1 MIAGKEMVMRI
12 VLRVSVAFV
21 LLFAMV
27 MGLQQI
33 AAESGEVVVLTTVD
47 ENGALQQTRL
57 WVVDREGQQWLR
69 AGVKQSD
76 WFVRMQANN
85 LIKVER
91 KGVTRAYL
99 AVPDP
104 SVYEEINDLM
114 NEKYGWADRYTGFLF
129 GRDASV
135 PINLQVAPAEPH

>member
-1 MIAGKEMVMRI
+1 MRI

-21 LLFAMV
+21 LLFVMV

-33 AAESGEVVVLTTVD
+33 ASESGEVVVLSTVD
-47 ENGALQQTRL
+47 QTGALQQTRL
-57 WVVDREGQQWLR
+57 WVVDRDGQQWLR

-85 LIKVER
+85 LVKVER
-91 KGVTRAYL
+91 DGVTRTYL

-104 SVYEEINDLM
+104 TVYAEINDLM
-114 NEKYGWADRYTGFLF
+114 SEKYGWADNYIGFLF

-135 PINLQVAPAEPH
+135 PINLQDAPGEPL